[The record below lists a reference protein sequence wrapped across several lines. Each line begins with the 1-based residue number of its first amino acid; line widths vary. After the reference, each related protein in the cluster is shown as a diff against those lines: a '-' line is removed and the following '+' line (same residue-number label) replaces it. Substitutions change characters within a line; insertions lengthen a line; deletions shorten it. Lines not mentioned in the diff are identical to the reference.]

1 MSTHLLRLSRQ
12 PDGVFVV
19 SNGREIFF
27 SHEMWKEFNNMASDF
42 NHTGVKE
49 MMNYTPLPT
58 RTPLHANT
66 PVAPRVKPTLD
77 DLA

>member
-1 MSTHLLRLSRQ
+1 MSDHLLRLSRQ
-12 PDGVFVV
+12 PDGVFLV

-27 SHEMWKEFNNMASDF
+27 STDMWLEASRMISDF
-42 NHTGVKE
+42 NTTGVKE

-58 RTPLHANT
+58 RTPLHAN
-66 PVAPRVKPTLD
+66 KPSLQPSAD

>member
-1 MSTHLLRLSRQ
+1 MTHLLRLSRQ
-12 PDGVFVV
+12 PDGVFLN

-27 SHEMWKEFNNMASDF
+27 SEADWIELSQMLSDF
-42 NHTGVKE
+42 NRTGVRE
-49 MMNYTPLPT
+49 MLNYTPLPT

-66 PVAPRVKPTLD
+66 PQPRATLD